1 MLLAFSSGWSATRL
15 ADKEEAWGRPRLSA
29 MSKWTRTRRDPG
41 RTYDDDELREL
52 RKDVTRVRELIEI
65 GLEAESAYVDL
76 INKLEPG
83 MTKERRKELIK
94 QFRDA
99 VYEQQQRDLRRR

>member
-1 MLLAFSSGWSATRL
+1 
-15 ADKEEAWGRPRLSA
+15 

-41 RTYDDDELREL
+41 RTYDDEAVREL
-52 RKDVTRVRELIEI
+52 RKSATRVRELVEI
-65 GLEAESAYVDL
+65 GLEAESDYVDL

-83 MTKERRKELIK
+83 MTKDRRKELVK

-99 VYEQQQRDLRRR
+99 VYEHQQRGLRHR

>member
-1 MLLAFSSGWSATRL
+1 MMRRSENCGKMLS
-15 ADKEEAWGRPRLSA
+15 
-29 MSKWTRTRRDPG
+29 PG
-41 RTYDDDELREL
+41 
-52 RKDVTRVRELIEI
+52 VRELVEI
-65 GLEAESAYVDL
+65 GLEAEPNYVDL

-99 VYEQQQRDLRRR
+99 VYERRQRGQQTGQRRGLPRR